1 LIENRDYIMR
11 RYLPLIATITAV
23 IFLTAIKDWNAF
35 GKSTE
40 VLPQVQKFIAFLSED
55 QEVPSMSSDFSTAK
69 GSAWFRAIEGKVSYQ
84 LNVSG
89 LDRVNMVHIHGGK
102 KGENGDPIAMLQI
115 KQSVGPI
122 NGTLAQ
128 GNITSSDLIGSLNG
142 KTASDLISKMQSG
155 DTYVNVHTETN
166 PFGMIRG
173 QISVANNITG

>member
-1 LIENRDYIMR
+1 MR
-11 RYLPLIATITAV
+11 RYLPLIGTITAV

-40 VLPQVQKFIAFLSED
+40 VLPQVQKFIAILSED
-55 QEVPSMSSDFSTAK
+55 QEVPSLSSDFSTAK
-69 GSAWFRAIEGKVSYQ
+69 GSAWFKPIDGKIAYQ

-89 LDRVNMVHIHGGK
+89 LDKVSMVYIHKGK
-102 KGENGDPIAMLQI
+102 SGENGDPIAMLRI

-128 GNITSSDLIGSLNG
+128 GNITSSDLMGSLIG
-142 KTASDLISKMQSG
+142 KTVSDLISKMQSG

-173 QISVANNITG
+173 QISVANNMTG